1 MLIRKLFRFE
11 NAHVVRGCTR
21 RCSHSI
27 HGHSYRVELLLEAH
41 ALDHG
46 QMIYD
51 FGLLK
56 GDVRD
61 LIDAFDHAVTLWSD
75 DDPCYVESMR
85 RHSERW
91 VLLPVS
97 PSAEQFSRVFFRLVD
112 AALSGTRMTNGEADD
127 AAAFDHRSRD
137 RDRLRAVLSRRCV
150 QPAHGP
156 HRPGRHRVR
165 AGHRRTVAR
174 SGPVRAY
181 QARPPHFKAGIL
193 MIRKNPR
200 GDLPQIRRAP
210 SSIRPPFCAETV
222 IVEEN
227 VFIGPYAVIRAD
239 ETDAGG
245 RIAPIVIG
253 AHSNIQ
259 DGVVIH
265 SKSGASVTIG
275 EHTSIAH
282 RAIVHRPCKVGN
294 GVFVGFNSVLFNC
307 TIDDG
312 CVVRYNAVV
321 DGCHL
326 PPGFYVRS
334 TERIGP
340 ETDLAALPQVT
351 ADASDFSEDVARTNN
366 ALVLGYKLIR
376 TSSESWTS
384 HST

>member
-1 MLIRKLFRFE
+1 
-11 NAHVVRGCTR
+11 
-21 RCSHSI
+21 
-27 HGHSYRVELLLEAH
+27 
-41 ALDHG
+41 
-46 QMIYD
+46 
-51 FGLLK
+51 
-56 GDVRD
+56 
-61 LIDAFDHAVTLWSD
+61 
-75 DDPCYVESMR
+75 
-85 RHSERW
+85 
-91 VLLPVS
+91 
-97 PSAEQFSRVFFRLVD
+97 
-112 AALSGTRMTNGEADD
+112 
-127 AAAFDHRSRD
+127 
-137 RDRLRAVLSRRCV
+137 
-150 QPAHGP
+150 
-156 HRPGRHRVR
+156 
-165 AGHRRTVAR
+165 
-174 SGPVRAY
+174 
-181 QARPPHFKAGIL
+181 

-200 GDLPQIRRAP
+200 GDLPQIHP
-210 SSIRPPFCAETV
+210 SAFVDPTAILCGLV

-275 EHTSIAH
+275 RHTSIAH
-282 RAIVHRPCKVGN
+282 RAIVHGPCKVGD

-307 TIDDG
+307 MIDDG

-351 ADASDFSEDVARTNN
+351 ADASEFSEDVARTNN
-366 ALVLGYKLIR
+366 ALVLGYKHIQN
-376 TSSESWTS
+376 EF
-384 HST
+384 